1 MIDPSTL
8 GWLVAMSMEDC
19 VKKLIDVERSSL
31 LWAASV
37 PRQGVLNSV
46 KREIELSI
54 AEKYTL
60 ISLFSSCG
68 YDVTHCPKFLP

>member
-54 AEKYTL
+54 AEK
-60 ISLFSSCG
+60 
-68 YDVTHCPKFLP
+68 